1 MADGLRIGLE
11 QLLRKAEMEH
21 DADFLTDFL
30 REGVRALSQALME
43 IEVQE
48 HIGAARHER
57 SAERSGYRN
66 GYRDRSWETRVGTVE
81 LKIPRV
87 RDSSF
92 FPSLLEPRR
101 KAERALS
108 AVVREAY
115 VHGVSTRKV
124 DELVKALGMSG
135 ISKSQVRVGSARSS
149 TRRWSA
155 FATVLW
161 KVLIPTC
168 GWTPA
173 TSRPARTVKWPPWPW

>member
-21 DADFLTDFL
+21 DADFL

-81 LKIPRV
+81 LKVPRV
-87 RDSSF
+87 RDSTF

-135 ISKSQVRVGSARSS
+135 ISKSQVVSRLCEELDEEVERFRKA
-149 TRRWSA
+149 
-155 FATVLW
+155 VLW

-168 GWTPA
+168 GWTPH